1 MISNEEGQ
9 ERDPSSSED
18 TTFQIYY
25 NGKFVVSTENV
36 LTYVGGEIH
45 MLECNP
51 ETVFTNMTGSLG
63 LSLFGQRIW
72 FKLPYENYQELKLLY
87 AEAENFQRM
96 CLAAKWTK
104 AVDIFME
111 KDESP
116 EEENRNEFRGG
127 EHEVRRGEH
136 EVRGGEHDV
145 RGIGDEHDGEEVADE
160 DELCDSEGTPP
171 NSDSEDC
178 ERRYVRY
185 ESGSGEIKL
194 GQVFDSIPHFKEA
207 VVENSLKEKVNVK
220 YTRWGSE
227 KSEVKC
233 TLGGD
238 CKFRI
243 YCSIQKKIGKYM
255 VMTCNDEHSCI
266 PNGKAKAKALSVI
279 EAEHEEQFA
288 RLKDYRLEL
297 IESNPES
304 TVEVGTVLTDDGVEK
319 FDRIYV
325 CLAGL
330 RKPWLAHCRPII
342 GIDGCFLKNNVK
354 GQILAAI
361 GRDANN
367 QFFPVAWCVV
377 PVENTESWV
386 WFIKLL
392 KADLKLDGEGF
403 NLISDRQKYG
413 VHSYLAYSSHR
424 ERPKQGEYCSRL
436 AVASKHGSSESAR
449 KSSEGPREAQDKQ
462 ALSSAIALLTQ
473 TTTDLTTQIGT
484 LADANTTFSE
494 RLNSIEQT
502 LTSVQTTQTNLSNA
516 QNTISSRL
524 DNLSSA
530 RTTIRHR
537 RLFATP
543 GNTQTPPAGQPA
555 NVSNQTAVGDATN
568 PTGEQVPQGQGN
580 LPDDDGF
587 FIEDPDVTL
596 SDDFVK
602 VRQELDEM
610 KSKFHQATSSA
621 PEIDRVIEETR
632 RTPFTS
638 RISNLRI
645 KDSRKVKLP
654 TYDGKGDPKNHLAAF
669 QIAAGRIDLEPDE
682 EDAGYCKLFSEN
694 LSGSALLWFTQLEP
708 ESIDSFKELSSAFLK
723 QYSMFMEKATS
734 DADLWNLTQGQNE
747 PLRKYIAKFK
757 EVIAKIPGVSHA
769 AALSALRNGLWH
781 ESRFQE
787 EIIVNRPSTIQ
798 DALFRATNWME
809 AEEEKLSLAKK
820 HRPAKLV
827 VGNPTKKFE
836 PKDQKRFG
844 VNRATNAVG
853 KPSPSRG
860 RYNSPDTW
868 VRDESAY
875 CDIHRVNGHSTK
887 DCSVLKTHLTELWAA
902 GELASFNIEEFVE
915 SYYKEKED
923 SEASNPPEKKHKPN
937 GPGTP
942 NTPKKRIDVI
952 MGGSKL
958 CRDSIR
964 SIKRHKTSAAIQTAV
979 GFQSSEQTP
988 SISFDN
994 SDTQGLTGP
1003 HDDALVKTLDVAN
1016 FEVTRCLIDTGSSVD
1031 LIFLSTLQRMGIS
1044 KADIIGPPAPLVAFT
1059 SDTSMSLGNIKLPVL
1074 AAGVP
1079 KIVEFI
1085 AFDRPA
1091 AYNIILGTPWI
1102 YQMKAIPSTYH
1113 QCVKF
1118 PTPAGIGT
1126 IRGYNQIMMNPEDEE
1141 KTSFITDRGIYCY
1154 KVMPFGLKN
1163 VGATYQR
1170 LVNKMFAEH
1179 LGKTMEVYI
1188 DDMLVKSLKKS
1199 EHITHLE
1206 QCFKILNEFGMKLNP
1221 AKCSFGVPSGE
1232 FLGYIVTE
1240 RGIEAN
1246 PNQINAFLTM
1256 PSPRNIKEVQRLTG
1270 RIAALN
1276 RFISK
1281 STDKCLPFYQILKG
1295 NKKFRWDDQCEAA
1308 FGQLKTY
1315 LTTPPILSKPESD
1328 EKLYLYISVSNHS
1341 VSGVLVREDRGEQK
1355 PIFYISKSLTSPET
1369 RYTMMEKLALAVVI
1383 SARKLRPYFQSHP
1396 IEVLTSH
1403 PLRSIL
1409 HGPSQSGRLAKWAI
1423 ELSEYDI
1430 EYKSRTSA
1438 KAQVLADFL
1447 TELPLDDG
1455 IFVETDST
1463 WKLHVDGSSSKQ
1475 GSGIGIRLET
1485 PTKEIIEQ
1493 SFRLMFP
1500 ASNEAKYEAL
1510 LAGLRLALAIGAEKI
1525 IAYCDSQLVVNQFAG
1540 DYEAK
1545 APRMEAYLSAVKKL
1559 AGKFKEF
1566 ELVRIPRGENTS
1578 ADALAAL
1585 TSTSD
1590 PELKRVIPLECISS
1604 RSISVEETENDNI
1617 SEAEYIETP
1626 KPCSGNENSSLVI
1639 TRSRITSQDDELTPP
1654 LELPKRKPRRKLK
1667 DQEVPI
1673 KEPSQTEQSLP
1684 NDVEVQETIED
1695 PDIPSEPEPR
1705 KFILKDNT
1713 SANDWGADWRVP
1725 IKNFI
1730 LNGELPSNKWQA
1742 RKLKII
1748 SAKYCIIKES
1758 LYKRGVS
1765 DPYLLCIFG
1774 PEVEIVTSEVHEEL
1788 CGSHS
1793 SGRAMAFKIKR
1804 YSTPRYPQGNGQAEA
1819 SNKTILS
1826 NLKKRLSARKGGWYD
1841 ELQPVLWAYRTTPR
1855 RATGETPFSLVY
1867 GMEAVVPAELNVPGL
1882 PRSEAPLNEESNSK
1896 LLEDVLDTID
1906 ERRDQSLIRLQNYQQ
1921 LTARY
1926 NNSKL
1931 KNRPLNVGDFV
1942 LRRVFDNTKEEG
1954 AGKLGI
1960 NWEGPYQ
1967 ITEKIR
1973 NGVYRLQDLD
1983 GNPVQRPWN
1992 IINFKKFYC

>member
-1 MISNEEGQ
+1 MLPRALNNILLASDVKE
-9 ERDPSSSED
+9 
-18 TTFQIYY
+18 TFWPIRGVEVP
-25 NGKFVVSTENV
+25 NDFVVLEMDEEPKDLLILGRPFLAS
-36 LTYVGGEIH
+36 VGAVIDVKGGKIN
-45 MLECNP
+45 LN
-51 ETVFTNMTGSLG
+51 LG
-63 LSLFGQRIW
+63 RH
-72 FKLPYENYQELKLLY
+72 FKLQFDINNTLRRSTIEGKTFDIRRAVQEKKLRLQNTLSRIQGGVQPQLNIDIASRGY
-87 AEAENFQRM
+87 AEY
-96 CLAAKWTK
+96 
-104 AVDIFME
+104 
-111 KDESP
+111 
-116 EEENRNEFRGG
+116 
-127 EHEVRRGEH
+127 
-136 EVRGGEHDV
+136 
-145 RGIGDEHDGEEVADE
+145 GD
-160 DELCDSEGTPP
+160 
-171 NSDSEDC
+171 
-178 ERRYVRY
+178 
-185 ESGSGEIKL
+185 KL
-194 GQVFDSIPHFKEA
+194 DKCWGRIPHTFE
-207 VVENSLKEKVNVK
+207 
-220 YTRWGSE
+220 T
-227 KSEVKC
+227 
-233 TLGGD
+233 
-238 CKFRI
+238 
-243 YCSIQKKIGKYM
+243 M
-255 VMTCNDEHSCI
+255 
-266 PNGKAKAKALSVI
+266 
-279 EAEHEEQFA
+279 
-288 RLKDYRLEL
+288 
-297 IESNPES
+297 
-304 TVEVGTVLTDDGVEK
+304 
-319 FDRIYV
+319 
-325 CLAGL
+325 
-330 RKPWLAHCRPII
+330 
-342 GIDGCFLKNNVK
+342 
-354 GQILAAI
+354 
-361 GRDANN
+361 
-367 QFFPVAWCVV
+367 
-377 PVENTESWV
+377 
-386 WFIKLL
+386 
-392 KADLKLDGEGF
+392 ADL
-403 NLISDRQKYG
+403 
-413 VHSYLAYSSHR
+413 
-424 ERPKQGEYCSRL
+424 
-436 AVASKHGSSESAR
+436 
-449 KSSEGPREAQDKQ
+449 Q
-462 ALSSAIALLTQ
+462 ALSNAITLLTQ
-473 TTTDLTTQIGT
+473 TTTDLTNQMGT
-484 LADANTTFSE
+484 LASTNTTFGE

-530 RTTIRHR
+530 RTTFPR
-537 RLFATP
+537 RLFQTLAQNRTVS
-543 GNTQTPPAGQPA
+543 TQTPPTGRPPSS
-555 NVSNQTAVGDATN
+555 SNQTTVGDGSN
-568 PTGEQVPQGQGN
+568 PTGDENPQNQRNPAVDEG
-580 LPDDDGF
+580 LLM
-587 FIEDPDVTL
+587 EDPDVIL
-596 SDDFVK
+596 SDDFVR

-632 RTPFTS
+632 RTPFAS

-669 QIAAGRIDLEPDE
+669 QIAAGIIDLEPDE

-694 LSGSALLWFTQLEP
+694 LSGSALLWFTQLEQK
-708 ESIDSFKELSSAFLK
+708 SIDSFKELSSAFLK

-747 PLRKYIAKFK
+747 SLRKYIAKFK

-781 ESRFQE
+781 ESRFRE

-820 HRPAKLV
+820 HRPAKI
-827 VGNPTKKFE
+827 
-836 PKDQKRFG
+836 
-844 VNRATNAVG
+844 A
-853 KPSPSRG
+853 
-860 RYNSPDTW
+860 
-868 VRDESAY
+868 
-875 CDIHRVNGHSTK
+875 
-887 DCSVLKTHLTELWAA
+887 VLKKHLTELWAA
-902 GELASFNIEEFVE
+902 GELANFNIEEFVE
-915 SYYKEKED
+915 SYHKEKED

-942 NTPKKRIDVI
+942 NNPKKRIDVI

-964 SIKRHKTSAAIQTAV
+964 SIKRHKKSAAIQTAE

-994 SDTQGLTGP
+994 SDTQGLMGP
-1003 HDDALVKTLDVAN
+1003 HDDALVITLDVAN

-1031 LIFLSTLQRMGIS
+1031 LIFVSTLQRMGIS

-1085 AFDRPA
+1085 VFDRPA

-1113 QCVKF
+1113 QCMKF
-1118 PTPAGIGT
+1118 PTPAGVGT
-1126 IRGYNQIMMNPEDEE
+1126 IRGDQETEVKYPDWLANPVVVKKKNGKWRVCVDFTDINKACPKDSFPLPHIDRLVESTAGNELLTFMDAFSGYNQIMMNPEDEE

-1163 VGATYQR
+1163 VKATYQR

-1206 QCFKILNEFGMKLNP
+1206 QCFKILNEFGMKLNQ

-1355 PIFYISKSLTSPET
+1355 PIFYISKYLTSPET
-1369 RYTMMEKLALAVVI
+1369 RYTIMEKLALAVVI

-1485 PTKEIIEQ
+1485 PTNEIIEQ

-1500 ASNEAKYEAL
+1500 ASNNEAEYEAL

-1585 TSTSD
+1585 ASTSD
-1590 PELKRVIPLECISS
+1590 PELKRVIPVEYISS
-1604 RSISVEETENDNI
+1604 RSISVEETENDN
-1617 SEAEYIETP
+1617 SLEAEHFETP
-1626 KPCSGNENSSLVI
+1626 KTSSGNESSSLVV
-1639 TRSRITSQDDELTPP
+1639 TRSRIKSQDDELTPP
-1654 LELPKRKPRRKLK
+1654 LELPKRKPRRKSK

-1673 KEPSQTEQSLP
+1673 KEPSQTDQSLP
-1684 NDVEVQETIED
+1684 MDMKVQETIED

-1713 SANDWGADWRVP
+1713 SANDWGADWR
-1725 IKNFI
+1725 
-1730 LNGELPSNKWQA
+1730 
-1742 RKLKII
+1742 
-1748 SAKYCIIKES
+1748 
-1758 LYKRGVS
+1758 RGVS

-1774 PEVEIVTSEVHEEL
+1774 PEVEIVTSEVHEGL

-1804 YSTPRYPQGNGQAEA
+1804 LGYFWPTMISDCIDYAKRCKKCQMHAPLIHQPSEILSSISAPYPFMRWSMDIVGPMHRSTRGVQYLLVLTDYFSKWIEAEAYISIQDSVVKTFLWKHIICRYGVPYEIVTDNGPQFISNDFEDFCSAWGIKLSYSTPRYPQGNGQAEA

-1826 NLKKRLSARKGGWYD
+1826 NLKKRLNARKGGWYD

-1855 RATGETPFSLVY
+1855 RATCETPFSLVY

-1882 PRSEAPLNEESNSK
+1882 CRSEAPLNEESNSK

-1926 NNSKL
+1926 YNSKL

-1992 IINFKKFYC
+1992 IINLKKFYC

>member
-1 MISNEEGQ
+1 M
-9 ERDPSSSED
+9 
-18 TTFQIYY
+18 
-25 NGKFVVSTENV
+25 
-36 LTYVGGEIH
+36 
-45 MLECNP
+45 
-51 ETVFTNMTGSLG
+51 
-63 LSLFGQRIW
+63 
-72 FKLPYENYQELKLLY
+72 
-87 AEAENFQRM
+87 
-96 CLAAKWTK
+96 
-104 AVDIFME
+104 
-111 KDESP
+111 
-116 EEENRNEFRGG
+116 
-127 EHEVRRGEH
+127 
-136 EVRGGEHDV
+136 
-145 RGIGDEHDGEEVADE
+145 AD
-160 DELCDSEGTPP
+160 
-171 NSDSEDC
+171 
-178 ERRYVRY
+178 
-185 ESGSGEIKL
+185 
-194 GQVFDSIPHFKEA
+194 Q
-207 VVENSLKEKVNVK
+207 
-220 YTRWGSE
+220 
-227 KSEVKC
+227 
-233 TLGGD
+233 
-238 CKFRI
+238 
-243 YCSIQKKIGKYM
+243 
-255 VMTCNDEHSCI
+255 
-266 PNGKAKAKALSVI
+266 
-279 EAEHEEQFA
+279 
-288 RLKDYRLEL
+288 
-297 IESNPES
+297 
-304 TVEVGTVLTDDGVEK
+304 
-319 FDRIYV
+319 
-325 CLAGL
+325 
-330 RKPWLAHCRPII
+330 
-342 GIDGCFLKNNVK
+342 
-354 GQILAAI
+354 
-361 GRDANN
+361 
-367 QFFPVAWCVV
+367 
-377 PVENTESWV
+377 
-386 WFIKLL
+386 
-392 KADLKLDGEGF
+392 
-403 NLISDRQKYG
+403 
-413 VHSYLAYSSHR
+413 
-424 ERPKQGEYCSRL
+424 
-436 AVASKHGSSESAR
+436 
-449 KSSEGPREAQDKQ
+449 Q

-473 TTTDLTTQIGT
+473 TTTDLTNQMGT
-484 LADANTTFSE
+484 LASANTTFGE

-530 RTTIRHR
+530 RTTTYPR
-537 RLFATP
+537 RLFHTP
-543 GNTQTPPAGQPA
+543 AQNMTGSTQTPPAGRPA
-555 NVSNQTAVGDATN
+555 STSNQATVGDGSN
-568 PTGEQVPQGQGN
+568 PTGDENPQNQGN
-580 LPDDDGF
+580 PAIDEGLLM
-587 FIEDPDVTL
+587 EDPDVIL

-708 ESIDSFKELSSAFLK
+708 ESIDS
-723 QYSMFMEKATS
+723 
-734 DADLWNLTQGQNE
+734 QNK

-781 ESRFQE
+781 ESRFRE
-787 EIIVNRPSTIQ
+787 EIIVNHPSTIQ

-836 PKDQKRFG
+836 PKDQKR
-844 VNRATNAVG
+844 
-853 KPSPSRG
+853 
-860 RYNSPDTW
+860 
-868 VRDESAY
+868 
-875 CDIHRVNGHSTK
+875 VNGYSTK
-887 DCSVLKTHLTELWAA
+887 DCSVLKKHLTEQWAA
-902 GELASFNIEEFVE
+902 GKLANFNIEEFVE
-915 SYYKEKED
+915 SYHKKKED
-923 SEASNPPEKKHKPN
+923 SEASNPLEKKHKPN
-937 GPGTP
+937 GSGTP

-964 SIKRHKTSAAIQTAV
+964 SIKRHKKSAATQTAV

-1003 HDDALVKTLDVAN
+1003 HDDDLVITLNVAN

-1059 SDTSMSLGNIKLPVL
+1059 SDISMSLGNIKLPVL

-1085 AFDRPA
+1085 VFDRPA

-1126 IRGYNQIMMNPEDEE
+1126 IR
-1141 KTSFITDRGIYCY
+1141 
-1154 KVMPFGLKN
+1154 
-1163 VGATYQR
+1163 
-1170 LVNKMFAEH
+1170 
-1179 LGKTMEVYI
+1179 
-1188 DDMLVKSLKKS
+1188 
-1199 EHITHLE
+1199 
-1206 QCFKILNEFGMKLNP
+1206 
-1221 AKCSFGVPSGE
+1221 
-1232 FLGYIVTE
+1232 
-1240 RGIEAN
+1240 
-1246 PNQINAFLTM
+1246 
-1256 PSPRNIKEVQRLTG
+1256 
-1270 RIAALN
+1270 
-1276 RFISK
+1276 
-1281 STDKCLPFYQILKG
+1281 
-1295 NKKFRWDDQCEAA
+1295 
-1308 FGQLKTY
+1308 
-1315 LTTPPILSKPESD
+1315 
-1328 EKLYLYISVSNHS
+1328 
-1341 VSGVLVREDRGEQK
+1341 
-1355 PIFYISKSLTSPET
+1355 
-1369 RYTMMEKLALAVVI
+1369 
-1383 SARKLRPYFQSHP
+1383 
-1396 IEVLTSH
+1396 VLTSH

-1485 PTKEIIEQ
+1485 PIKEIIEQ

-1500 ASNEAKYEAL
+1500 ASNNEAEYEAL

-1525 IAYCDSQLVVNQFAG
+1525 IAYCDSKLVVNQFAG

-1585 TSTSD
+1585 ESSSD
-1590 PELKRVIPLECISS
+1590 PELKRVIPVECISS
-1604 RSISVEETENDNI
+1604 RSISVEETENDNT

-1626 KPCSGNENSSLVI
+1626 KPSSGNENSSLVI
-1639 TRSRITSQDDELTPP
+1639 TRSRIKSQDDELTPP

-1684 NDVEVQETIED
+1684 VDVEVQETIED

-1758 LYKRGVS
+1758 LYKRGDS

-1774 PEVEIVTSEVHEEL
+1774 PKVEIVTSEVHEGL
-1788 CGSHS
+1788 CGNHS
-1793 SGRAMAFKIKR
+1793 SGRTMAFKIKR
-1804 YSTPRYPQGNGQAEA
+1804 LGYFWPIMISDCIDYAKRCKKCQMHAPLIHQPSEILSSISAPYPFMRWSMDIVGPMHRSTRGVQYLLVLTNYFSKWIEAEAYISIQDSVVKTFLWKHIICRYGVPYEIVTDNGPQFISNDFEDFCSAWGIKLSYSTPRYPQGNGQAEA

-1826 NLKKRLSARKGGWYD
+1826 NLKKRLNARKGGRYD
-1841 ELQPVLWAYRTTPR
+1841 ELQPVLWTYRTTPR
-1855 RATGETPFSLVY
+1855 RATAETPFSLVY

-1882 PRSEAPLNEESNSK
+1882 RRSEAPLNEESNSK

-1926 NNSKL
+1926 YNSKL
-1931 KNRPLNVGDFV
+1931 KNRPLNLGDFV

-1960 NWEGPYQ
+1960 NWESPYQ
-1967 ITEKIR
+1967 IIEKIR

-1983 GNPVQRPWN
+1983 GNPVQRPSN
-1992 IINFKKFYC
+1992 IINPILGT

>member
-1 MISNEEGQ
+1 M
-9 ERDPSSSED
+9 
-18 TTFQIYY
+18 
-25 NGKFVVSTENV
+25 
-36 LTYVGGEIH
+36 
-45 MLECNP
+45 
-51 ETVFTNMTGSLG
+51 
-63 LSLFGQRIW
+63 
-72 FKLPYENYQELKLLY
+72 
-87 AEAENFQRM
+87 AEQ
-96 CLAAKWTK
+96 
-104 AVDIFME
+104 
-111 KDESP
+111 
-116 EEENRNEFRGG
+116 
-127 EHEVRRGEH
+127 
-136 EVRGGEHDV
+136 
-145 RGIGDEHDGEEVADE
+145 
-160 DELCDSEGTPP
+160 
-171 NSDSEDC
+171 
-178 ERRYVRY
+178 
-185 ESGSGEIKL
+185 
-194 GQVFDSIPHFKEA
+194 
-207 VVENSLKEKVNVK
+207 
-220 YTRWGSE
+220 
-227 KSEVKC
+227 
-233 TLGGD
+233 
-238 CKFRI
+238 
-243 YCSIQKKIGKYM
+243 
-255 VMTCNDEHSCI
+255 
-266 PNGKAKAKALSVI
+266 
-279 EAEHEEQFA
+279 
-288 RLKDYRLEL
+288 
-297 IESNPES
+297 
-304 TVEVGTVLTDDGVEK
+304 
-319 FDRIYV
+319 
-325 CLAGL
+325 
-330 RKPWLAHCRPII
+330 
-342 GIDGCFLKNNVK
+342 
-354 GQILAAI
+354 
-361 GRDANN
+361 
-367 QFFPVAWCVV
+367 
-377 PVENTESWV
+377 
-386 WFIKLL
+386 
-392 KADLKLDGEGF
+392 
-403 NLISDRQKYG
+403 
-413 VHSYLAYSSHR
+413 
-424 ERPKQGEYCSRL
+424 
-436 AVASKHGSSESAR
+436 
-449 KSSEGPREAQDKQ
+449 Q

-473 TTTDLTTQIGT
+473 TTTDLTNQMGT
-484 LADANTTFSE
+484 LASANTTFGE

-502 LTSVQTTQTNLSNA
+502 LTT
-516 QNTISSRL
+516 
-524 DNLSSA
+524 
-530 RTTIRHR
+530 RTTIRQR

-543 GNTQTPPAGQPA
+543 GNTQTPLAGQPA
-555 NVSNQTAVGDATN
+555 NTSNQAAVGDATN

-596 SDDFVK
+596 SDDFIK
-602 VRQELDEM
+602 VRQELSEM

-638 RISNLRI
+638 RISKLRI
-645 KDSRKVKLP
+645 KNSRKVKLP
-654 TYDGKGDPKNHLAAF
+654 TYDGKGDPKNYLAAF

-757 EVIAKIPGVSHA
+757 EVIAKISGVSHA
-769 AALSALRNGLWH
+769 AALSALKNGLWH
-781 ESRFQE
+781 EFRFRE

-798 DALFRATNWME
+798 DALFRATNGME

-844 VNRATNAVG
+844 VNPATNAVG

-860 RYNSPDTW
+860 RYNSPNTW

-887 DCSVLKTHLTELWAA
+887 DCSVLKKHLTELWAA
-902 GELASFNIEEFVE
+902 GELANFNIEEFVE
-915 SYYKEKED
+915 SYHKEKED

-942 NTPKKRIDVI
+942 NTPKKRID
-952 MGGSKL
+952 
-958 CRDSIR
+958 
-964 SIKRHKTSAAIQTAV
+964 
-979 GFQSSEQTP
+979 SSEQTP

-1003 HDDALVKTLDVAN
+1003 HDDALVITLDVAN

-1059 SDTSMSLGNIKLPVL
+1059 SDTSMSLGNIKLPILV
-1074 AAGVP
+1074 AGVL

-1085 AFDRPA
+1085 VFDRPA

-1113 QCVKF
+1113 QCMKF

-1126 IRGYNQIMMNPEDEE
+1126 IRDRKVKIGTTLDSEIKDQLVTFLKENKHTFAWSAKDMPGIDKSIITHDLNVDLSFKPIKQKRRKLGPDRAQAVNDEVDKLLKIGSIREVKYPDWLANPVVVKKKNGKWRVCVDFTDINKACPKDSFPLPHIDRLVESMAGNELLTFMDAFSGYNQIMMNPEDEE

-1163 VGATYQR
+1163 AGATYQR

-1276 RFISK
+1276 HFISK

-1396 IEVLTSH
+1396 IEVLTSY
-1403 PLRSIL
+1403 PLRLIL

-1430 EYKSRTSA
+1430 EYKSRISG

-1447 TELPLDDG
+1447 TELPLNDG

-1463 WKLHVDGSSSKQ
+1463 WKLHADGSSSKQ

-1485 PTKEIIEQ
+1485 PSKEIIEQ

-1500 ASNEAKYEAL
+1500 ASNNEVEYEAL

-1559 AGKFKEF
+1559 AVKFKEF

-1585 TSTSD
+1585 ASTSD
-1590 PELKRVIPLECISS
+1590 PELKRVIPVECISS

-1626 KPCSGNENSSLVI
+1626 KPSSRNENSSLVI
-1639 TRSRITSQDDELTPP
+1639 TRSRIKSKDDELTPP
-1654 LELPKRKPRRKLK
+1654 LELPKRKSRRKLK

-1684 NDVEVQETIED
+1684 GDVEVQETIED

-1774 PEVEIVTSEVHEEL
+1774 PEVEIVTSEVHEGL

-1804 YSTPRYPQGNGQAEA
+1804 LGYFWPTMISDCIDYAKRCKKCQMHAPLIHQPSEILSSISAPYPFMRWSMDIIGPMHRSTRGVQYLLVLTDYFSKWIEAEAYISIQDSVVKTFLWKHIICRYGVPYEIVTDNGPQFISNDFEDFCSAWGIKLSYSTPRYPQGNGQAEA

-1841 ELQPVLWAYRTTPR
+1841 ELQPVLWAYQTTPR

-1882 PRSEAPLNEESNSK
+1882 RRSEAPLNEESNSK

-1906 ERRDQSLIRLQNYQQ
+1906 
-1921 LTARY
+1921 
-1926 NNSKL
+1926 
-1931 KNRPLNVGDFV
+1931 
-1942 LRRVFDNTKEEG
+1942 
-1954 AGKLGI
+1954 
-1960 NWEGPYQ
+1960 
-1967 ITEKIR
+1967 
-1973 NGVYRLQDLD
+1973 
-1983 GNPVQRPWN
+1983 
-1992 IINFKKFYC
+1992 

>member
-1 MISNEEGQ
+1 MPGIDKSIITHDLNV
-9 ERDPSSSED
+9 DPS
-18 TTFQIYY
+18 
-25 NGKFVVSTENV
+25 
-36 LTYVGGEIH
+36 
-45 MLECNP
+45 
-51 ETVFTNMTGSLG
+51 
-63 LSLFGQRIW
+63 
-72 FKLPYENYQELKLLY
+72 FKPIKQK
-87 AEAENFQRM
+87 
-96 CLAAKWTK
+96 
-104 AVDIFME
+104 
-111 KDESP
+111 
-116 EEENRNEFRGG
+116 
-127 EHEVRRGEH
+127 RR
-136 EVRGGEHDV
+136 
-145 RGIGDEHDGEEVADE
+145 
-160 DELCDSEGTPP
+160 
-171 NSDSEDC
+171 
-178 ERRYVRY
+178 
-185 ESGSGEIKL
+185 KL
-194 GQVFDSIPHFKEA
+194 GTDRAQ
-207 VVENSLKEKVNVK
+207 
-220 YTRWGSE
+220 
-227 KSEVKC
+227 EV
-233 TLGGD
+233 
-238 CKFRI
+238 
-243 YCSIQKKIGKYM
+243 
-255 VMTCNDEHSCI
+255 NDE
-266 PNGKAKAKALSVI
+266 V
-279 EAEHEEQFA
+279 
-288 RLKDYRLEL
+288 D
-297 IESNPES
+297 
-304 TVEVGTVLTDDGVEK
+304 
-319 FDRIYV
+319 
-325 CLAGL
+325 
-330 RKPWLAHCRPII
+330 
-342 GIDGCFLKNNVK
+342 
-354 GQILAAI
+354 
-361 GRDANN
+361 
-367 QFFPVAWCVV
+367 
-377 PVENTESWV
+377 
-386 WFIKLL
+386 KLL
-392 KADLKLDGEGF
+392 KIGSIREVKYPDWLANPVVVKKKNGKWRVCVDFIDINKACPKDSFPLPH
-403 NLISDRQKYG
+403 IDRL
-413 VHSYLAYSSHR
+413 V
-424 ERPKQGEYCSRL
+424 
-436 AVASKHGSSESAR
+436 ESTAGN
-449 KSSEGPREAQDKQ
+449 E
-462 ALSSAIALLTQ
+462 LLTFM
-473 TTTDLTTQIGT
+473 
-484 LADANTTFSE
+484 DAFS
-494 RLNSIEQT
+494 
-502 LTSVQTTQTNLSNA
+502 
-516 QNTISSRL
+516 
-524 DNLSSA
+524 
-530 RTTIRHR
+530 
-537 RLFATP
+537 
-543 GNTQTPPAGQPA
+543 
-555 NVSNQTAVGDATN
+555 
-568 PTGEQVPQGQGN
+568 
-580 LPDDDGF
+580 
-587 FIEDPDVTL
+587 
-596 SDDFVK
+596 
-602 VRQELDEM
+602 
-610 KSKFHQATSSA
+610 
-621 PEIDRVIEETR
+621 
-632 RTPFTS
+632 
-638 RISNLRI
+638 
-645 KDSRKVKLP
+645 
-654 TYDGKGDPKNHLAAF
+654 
-669 QIAAGRIDLEPDE
+669 
-682 EDAGYCKLFSEN
+682 
-694 LSGSALLWFTQLEP
+694 
-708 ESIDSFKELSSAFLK
+708 
-723 QYSMFMEKATS
+723 
-734 DADLWNLTQGQNE
+734 
-747 PLRKYIAKFK
+747 
-757 EVIAKIPGVSHA
+757 
-769 AALSALRNGLWH
+769 
-781 ESRFQE
+781 
-787 EIIVNRPSTIQ
+787 
-798 DALFRATNWME
+798 
-809 AEEEKLSLAKK
+809 
-820 HRPAKLV
+820 
-827 VGNPTKKFE
+827 
-836 PKDQKRFG
+836 
-844 VNRATNAVG
+844 
-853 KPSPSRG
+853 
-860 RYNSPDTW
+860 
-868 VRDESAY
+868 
-875 CDIHRVNGHSTK
+875 
-887 DCSVLKTHLTELWAA
+887 
-902 GELASFNIEEFVE
+902 
-915 SYYKEKED
+915 
-923 SEASNPPEKKHKPN
+923 
-937 GPGTP
+937 
-942 NTPKKRIDVI
+942 
-952 MGGSKL
+952 
-958 CRDSIR
+958 
-964 SIKRHKTSAAIQTAV
+964 
-979 GFQSSEQTP
+979 
-988 SISFDN
+988 
-994 SDTQGLTGP
+994 
-1003 HDDALVKTLDVAN
+1003 
-1016 FEVTRCLIDTGSSVD
+1016 
-1031 LIFLSTLQRMGIS
+1031 
-1044 KADIIGPPAPLVAFT
+1044 
-1059 SDTSMSLGNIKLPVL
+1059 
-1074 AAGVP
+1074 
-1079 KIVEFI
+1079 
-1085 AFDRPA
+1085 
-1091 AYNIILGTPWI
+1091 
-1102 YQMKAIPSTYH
+1102 
-1113 QCVKF
+1113 
-1118 PTPAGIGT
+1118 
-1126 IRGYNQIMMNPEDEE
+1126 GYNQIMMNPEDEE

-1163 VGATYQR
+1163 AGATYQR
-1170 LVNKMFAEH
+1170 FVNKMFAEH

-1430 EYKSRTSA
+1430 EYKSRTST

-1500 ASNEAKYEAL
+1500 ASNNEAEYEAL

-1545 APRMEAYLSAVKKL
+1545 APRMEAYLSAVKIL

-1585 TSTSD
+1585 ASASD
-1590 PELKRVIPLECISS
+1590 PELKRVIPVECISS
-1604 RSISVEETENDNI
+1604 RSISVEETENDN
-1617 SEAEYIETP
+1617 SLEAEHIETP
-1626 KPCSGNENSSLVI
+1626 KPSSGNENSSLVI
-1639 TRSRITSQDDELTPP
+1639 TRSRIKSQDDELTPP
-1654 LELPKRKPRRKLK
+1654 LELSKRKPRRKLK

-1673 KEPSQTEQSLP
+1673 KEPSRTKQSLTG
-1684 NDVEVQETIED
+1684 DVEVQETIED
-1695 PDIPSEPEPR
+1695 PDIPSEPKPR

-1774 PEVEIVTSEVHEEL
+1774 PEVEIVTSEVHEGL

-1804 YSTPRYPQGNGQAEA
+1804 LGYFWPTMISDCIDYAKRCKKCQMHAPLIHQPSEILSSISAPYPFMRWSMDIIGPMHRSTRGVQYLLFLTDYFSKWIEAEAYINIQDSVVKTFLWKHIICRYGVPYEIVTDNGPQFISNDFEDFCSAWGIKLSYSTPRYPQGNGQAEA

-1882 PRSEAPLNEESNSK
+1882 RRSEAPLNEESNSK

-1926 NNSKL
+1926 YNSKL

-1954 AGKLGI
+1954 AGKLCI

-1967 ITEKIR
+1967 IIEKIR

-1992 IINFKKFYC
+1992 IINLKKFYC

>member
-1 MISNEEGQ
+1 M
-9 ERDPSSSED
+9 
-18 TTFQIYY
+18 
-25 NGKFVVSTENV
+25 
-36 LTYVGGEIH
+36 
-45 MLECNP
+45 
-51 ETVFTNMTGSLG
+51 
-63 LSLFGQRIW
+63 
-72 FKLPYENYQELKLLY
+72 
-87 AEAENFQRM
+87 
-96 CLAAKWTK
+96 
-104 AVDIFME
+104 
-111 KDESP
+111 
-116 EEENRNEFRGG
+116 
-127 EHEVRRGEH
+127 
-136 EVRGGEHDV
+136 
-145 RGIGDEHDGEEVADE
+145 AD
-160 DELCDSEGTPP
+160 
-171 NSDSEDC
+171 
-178 ERRYVRY
+178 
-185 ESGSGEIKL
+185 
-194 GQVFDSIPHFKEA
+194 Q
-207 VVENSLKEKVNVK
+207 
-220 YTRWGSE
+220 
-227 KSEVKC
+227 
-233 TLGGD
+233 
-238 CKFRI
+238 
-243 YCSIQKKIGKYM
+243 
-255 VMTCNDEHSCI
+255 
-266 PNGKAKAKALSVI
+266 
-279 EAEHEEQFA
+279 
-288 RLKDYRLEL
+288 
-297 IESNPES
+297 
-304 TVEVGTVLTDDGVEK
+304 
-319 FDRIYV
+319 
-325 CLAGL
+325 
-330 RKPWLAHCRPII
+330 
-342 GIDGCFLKNNVK
+342 
-354 GQILAAI
+354 
-361 GRDANN
+361 
-367 QFFPVAWCVV
+367 
-377 PVENTESWV
+377 
-386 WFIKLL
+386 
-392 KADLKLDGEGF
+392 
-403 NLISDRQKYG
+403 
-413 VHSYLAYSSHR
+413 
-424 ERPKQGEYCSRL
+424 
-436 AVASKHGSSESAR
+436 
-449 KSSEGPREAQDKQ
+449 Q

-530 RTTIRHR
+530 RTTYQR
-537 RLFATP
+537 RLFQTP
-543 GNTQTPPAGQPA
+543 LQNRTGSTQTPPAGRPA
-555 NVSNQTAVGDATN
+555 STSNQATVGDGSN
-568 PTGEQVPQGQGN
+568 PTGDENPQNQGN
-580 LPDDDGF
+580 PAIDEGLLM
-587 FIEDPDVTL
+587 EDPDVIL
-596 SDDFVK
+596 SDDFVR

-694 LSGSALLWFTQLEP
+694 LFGSALLWFTQLEP

-723 QYSMFMEKATS
+723 QYSMFMEKETS

-781 ESRFQE
+781 ESRFRE

-844 VNRATNAVG
+844 VNLATNAVG

-860 RYNSPDTW
+860 RYNSPNTW

-887 DCSVLKTHLTELWAA
+887 DCSVLKKHLTELWAA
-902 GELASFNIEEFVE
+902 GELANFNIEEFVE
-915 SYYKEKED
+915 SYHKEKED
-923 SEASNPPEKKHKPN
+923 SEASNPPEKKHKPH

-964 SIKRHKTSAAIQTAV
+964 SIKRHKKSAAIQTAV
-979 GFQSSEQTP
+979 GFQSSEQTL

-1003 HDDALVKTLDVAN
+1003 HDDALVITLDVAN

-1074 AAGVP
+1074 AARVP

-1085 AFDRPA
+1085 VFDRPA

-1126 IRGYNQIMMNPEDEE
+1126 IRV
-1141 KTSFITDRGIYCY
+1141 FW
-1154 KVMPFGLKN
+1154 
-1163 VGATYQR
+1163 
-1170 LVNKMFAEH
+1170 
-1179 LGKTMEVYI
+1179 
-1188 DDMLVKSLKKS
+1188 LKK
-1199 EHITHLE
+1199 
-1206 QCFKILNEFGMKLNP
+1206 
-1221 AKCSFGVPSGE
+1221 
-1232 FLGYIVTE
+1232 
-1240 RGIEAN
+1240 
-1246 PNQINAFLTM
+1246 
-1256 PSPRNIKEVQRLTG
+1256 
-1270 RIAALN
+1270 
-1276 RFISK
+1276 
-1281 STDKCLPFYQILKG
+1281 
-1295 NKKFRWDDQCEAA
+1295 
-1308 FGQLKTY
+1308 
-1315 LTTPPILSKPESD
+1315 
-1328 EKLYLYISVSNHS
+1328 
-1341 VSGVLVREDRGEQK
+1341 QK
-1355 PIFYISKSLTSPET
+1355 
-1369 RYTMMEKLALAVVI
+1369 
-1383 SARKLRPYFQSHP
+1383 
-1396 IEVLTSH
+1396 
-1403 PLRSIL
+1403 
-1409 HGPSQSGRLAKWAI
+1409 
-1423 ELSEYDI
+1423 
-1430 EYKSRTSA
+1430 
-1438 KAQVLADFL
+1438 
-1447 TELPLDDG
+1447 
-1455 IFVETDST
+1455 
-1463 WKLHVDGSSSKQ
+1463 
-1475 GSGIGIRLET
+1475 
-1485 PTKEIIEQ
+1485 
-1493 SFRLMFP
+1493 
-1500 ASNEAKYEAL
+1500 
-1510 LAGLRLALAIGAEKI
+1510 
-1525 IAYCDSQLVVNQFAG
+1525 
-1540 DYEAK
+1540 
-1545 APRMEAYLSAVKKL
+1545 
-1559 AGKFKEF
+1559 
-1566 ELVRIPRGENTS
+1566 
-1578 ADALAAL
+1578 
-1585 TSTSD
+1585 
-1590 PELKRVIPLECISS
+1590 
-1604 RSISVEETENDNI
+1604 NDNT

-1626 KPCSGNENSSLVI
+1626 KPSSGNENSSLVI
-1639 TRSRITSQDDELTPP
+1639 TRSRIKSQDDELTPP

-1684 NDVEVQETIED
+1684 VDVEVQETIED

-1730 LNGELPSNKWQA
+1730 LNGDLPSNKWQA

-1774 PEVEIVTSEVHEEL
+1774 PEVEIVTSEVHEGL
-1788 CGSHS
+1788 CGSHY

-1804 YSTPRYPQGNGQAEA
+1804 LGYFWPTMISDCIDYAKRCKKYQMHAPLIHQPSEILSSISVPYPFMRWSMDIVGPMYRSTRGVQYLLVLTDYFSKWIEAEAYISIQDSVVKTFLWKHIICRYGVPYEIVTNNGPQFISNDFEDFCSAWGIKLSYSTPRYPQGNGQAEA

-1826 NLKKRLSARKGGWYD
+1826 NLKKRLNARKGGWYD
-1841 ELQPVLWAYRTTPR
+1841 ELQPVLWAYRTTSR
-1855 RATGETPFSLVY
+1855 RAMGETPFSLVY

-1882 PRSEAPLNEESNSK
+1882 RRSEAPLNEESNSK
-1896 LLEDVLDTID
+1896 LLEDVPDTID

-1926 NNSKL
+1926 YISKL

-1973 NGVYRLQDLD
+1973 NGVYHLQELD

-1992 IINFKKFYC
+1992 IINLKKFNC

>member
-1 MISNEEGQ
+1 M
-9 ERDPSSSED
+9 
-18 TTFQIYY
+18 
-25 NGKFVVSTENV
+25 
-36 LTYVGGEIH
+36 
-45 MLECNP
+45 
-51 ETVFTNMTGSLG
+51 
-63 LSLFGQRIW
+63 
-72 FKLPYENYQELKLLY
+72 
-87 AEAENFQRM
+87 
-96 CLAAKWTK
+96 
-104 AVDIFME
+104 
-111 KDESP
+111 
-116 EEENRNEFRGG
+116 
-127 EHEVRRGEH
+127 
-136 EVRGGEHDV
+136 
-145 RGIGDEHDGEEVADE
+145 AD
-160 DELCDSEGTPP
+160 
-171 NSDSEDC
+171 
-178 ERRYVRY
+178 
-185 ESGSGEIKL
+185 
-194 GQVFDSIPHFKEA
+194 Q
-207 VVENSLKEKVNVK
+207 
-220 YTRWGSE
+220 
-227 KSEVKC
+227 
-233 TLGGD
+233 
-238 CKFRI
+238 
-243 YCSIQKKIGKYM
+243 
-255 VMTCNDEHSCI
+255 
-266 PNGKAKAKALSVI
+266 
-279 EAEHEEQFA
+279 
-288 RLKDYRLEL
+288 
-297 IESNPES
+297 
-304 TVEVGTVLTDDGVEK
+304 
-319 FDRIYV
+319 
-325 CLAGL
+325 
-330 RKPWLAHCRPII
+330 
-342 GIDGCFLKNNVK
+342 
-354 GQILAAI
+354 
-361 GRDANN
+361 
-367 QFFPVAWCVV
+367 
-377 PVENTESWV
+377 
-386 WFIKLL
+386 
-392 KADLKLDGEGF
+392 
-403 NLISDRQKYG
+403 
-413 VHSYLAYSSHR
+413 
-424 ERPKQGEYCSRL
+424 
-436 AVASKHGSSESAR
+436 
-449 KSSEGPREAQDKQ
+449 Q
-462 ALSSAIALLTQ
+462 ALSNAITLLTQ
-473 TTTDLTTQIGT
+473 TTTDLTNQMGT
-484 LADANTTFSE
+484 LASTNTTFGE

-502 LTSVQTTQTNLSNA
+502 LTSVQTTQTNLSNT

-524 DNLSSA
+524 DILSST
-530 RTTIRHR
+530 RTTFPC
-537 RLFATP
+537 RLFQTP
-543 GNTQTPPAGQPA
+543 AQNRAGSTQTPPTGRPA
-555 NVSNQTAVGDATN
+555 STSNQTTVGDGSN
-568 PTGEQVPQGQGN
+568 PTGDENPQNQGN
-580 LPDDDGF
+580 PAIDEGLLMEEPDD
-587 FIEDPDVTL
+587 IL
-596 SDDFVK
+596 SDDFV
-602 VRQELDEM
+602 
-610 KSKFHQATSSA
+610 
-621 PEIDRVIEETR
+621 
-632 RTPFTS
+632 
-638 RISNLRI
+638 
-645 KDSRKVKLP
+645 KVKLP

-694 LSGSALLWFTQLEP
+694 LSGTALLWFTKLEP

-781 ESRFQE
+781 ESRFRE

-844 VNRATNAVG
+844 VNHATNAVG
-853 KPSPSRG
+853 KPSPNKG
-860 RYNSPDTW
+860 RYNSPNTW

-887 DCSVLKTHLTELWAA
+887 DCSVLKKHLTELWAA
-902 GELASFNIEEFVE
+902 GELANFNIEEFVE
-915 SYYKEKED
+915 SYHKEKED

-964 SIKRHKTSAAIQTAV
+964 SIKRHKKSAAIQTAV
-979 GFQSSEQTP
+979 
-988 SISFDN
+988 
-994 SDTQGLTGP
+994 
-1003 HDDALVKTLDVAN
+1003 DVAN

-1044 KADIIGPPAPLVAFT
+1044 KADIIGPPTPLVAFM

-1085 AFDRPA
+1085 VFDRPA

-1126 IRGYNQIMMNPEDEE
+1126 IRGDQE
-1141 KTSFITDRGIYCY
+1141 TT
-1154 KVMPFGLKN
+1154 
-1163 VGATYQR
+1163 TYQR

-1295 NKKFRWDDQCEAA
+1295 NKKFLWDDQCEAA

-1315 LTTPPILSKPESD
+1315 LTTPPILSKPELD

-1369 RYTMMEKLALAVVI
+1369 RYTMMEKLALAVVV

-1455 IFVETDST
+1455 IPIETDST

-1500 ASNEAKYEAL
+1500 ASNNEAEYEAL
-1510 LAGLRLALAIGAEKI
+1510 LEGLRLALAIGAEKI
-1525 IAYCDSQLVVNQFAG
+1525 IAYS
-1540 DYEAK
+1540 
-1545 APRMEAYLSAVKKL
+1545 
-1559 AGKFKEF
+1559 GKFKEF

-1585 TSTSD
+1585 ASTSD
-1590 PELKRVIPLECISS
+1590 PELKRVIPVECISS
-1604 RSISVEETENDNI
+1604 RSISVEETENDNT

-1626 KPCSGNENSSLVI
+1626 KPSFGNENSSLVI
-1639 TRSRITSQDDELTPP
+1639 TRSRIKSQDDGLTPP
-1654 LELPKRKPRRKLK
+1654 LELPKRKSRRKLK
-1667 DQEVPI
+1667 DPEVPT
-1673 KEPSQTEQSLP
+1673 KELSPTEQSLP
-1684 NDVEVQETIED
+1684 SDVEVRETIED

-1758 LYKRGVS
+1758 LYMRGIS
-1765 DPYLLCIFG
+1765 DPYRLCIFR
-1774 PEVEIVTSEVHEEL
+1774 PEVEIVTSEVHEGL

-1793 SGRAMAFKIKR
+1793 SGQAMAFKIKR
-1804 YSTPRYPQGNGQAEA
+1804 LGYFWPTMISDCIDYAKRCKKCQMHAPLIHQPSEILSSISAPYPFMRWSMDIVGPMHRSTRGVQYLLVLTDYFSKWIEAEAYISIHDSVVKTFLWKHIICRYGVPYEIVTDNGPQFISNDFEDFCSAWGIKLSYSTPRYPQGNGQAEA

-1826 NLKKRLSARKGGWYD
+1826 NLKKRLNARKGGWYD

-1867 GMEAVVPAELNVPGL
+1867 GMKAVVPAELNVPGL
-1882 PRSEAPLNEESNSK
+1882 RRSEAPLNEESNSK

-1926 NNSKL
+1926 YNSKL

-1942 LRRVFDNTKEEG
+1942 LRRVFDKNKRRRRWKTR
-1954 AGKLGI
+1954 
-1960 NWEGPYQ
+1960 Y
-1967 ITEKIR
+1967 
-1973 NGVYRLQDLD
+1973 
-1983 GNPVQRPWN
+1983 
-1992 IINFKKFYC
+1992 

>member
-1 MISNEEGQ
+1 MND
-9 ERDPSSSED
+9 DP
-18 TTFQIYY
+18 
-25 NGKFVVSTENV
+25 GTE
-36 LTYVGGEIH
+36 
-45 MLECNP
+45 
-51 ETVFTNMTGSLG
+51 
-63 LSLFGQRIW
+63 
-72 FKLPYENYQELKLLY
+72 
-87 AEAENFQRM
+87 
-96 CLAAKWTK
+96 
-104 AVDIFME
+104 
-111 KDESP
+111 
-116 EEENRNEFRGG
+116 
-127 EHEVRRGEH
+127 
-136 EVRGGEHDV
+136 
-145 RGIGDEHDGEEVADE
+145 
-160 DELCDSEGTPP
+160 
-171 NSDSEDC
+171 
-178 ERRYVRY
+178 
-185 ESGSGEIKL
+185 
-194 GQVFDSIPHFKEA
+194 
-207 VVENSLKEKVNVK
+207 
-220 YTRWGSE
+220 
-227 KSEVKC
+227 
-233 TLGGD
+233 
-238 CKFRI
+238 
-243 YCSIQKKIGKYM
+243 KKRHQ
-255 VMTCNDEHSCI
+255 N
-266 PNGKAKAKALSVI
+266 
-279 EAEHEEQFA
+279 
-288 RLKDYRLEL
+288 
-297 IESNPES
+297 
-304 TVEVGTVLTDDGVEK
+304 
-319 FDRIYV
+319 YV
-325 CLAGL
+325 C
-330 RKPWLAHCRPII
+330 PRPR
-342 GIDGCFLKNNVK
+342 GTM
-354 GQILAAI
+354 
-361 GRDANN
+361 
-367 QFFPVAWCVV
+367 AWIFWKIE
-377 PVENTESWV
+377 PVEEMKV
-386 WFIKLL
+386 RAVKLSSQV
-392 KADLKLDGEGF
+392 KHMK
-403 NLISDRQKYG
+403 ISREQKPVY
-413 VHSYLAYSSHR
+413 VKK
-424 ERPKQGEYCSRL
+424 EPFE
-436 AVASKHGSSESAR
+436 AR
-449 KSSEGPREAQDKQ
+449 KATAS
-462 ALSSAIALLTQ
+462 LTA
-473 TTTDLTTQIGT
+473 QIGT
-484 LADANTTFSE
+484 LADANTTFGE

-502 LTSVQTTQTNLSNA
+502 LTSVQTSQTNLSNA
-516 QNTISSRL
+516 QNVVSSRL

-530 RTTIRHR
+530 RTTSYQR
-537 RLFATP
+537 RLFQNPAQNRI
-543 GNTQTPPAGQPA
+543 GSTQTPPAGRPA
-555 NVSNQTAVGDATN
+555 SASNQAAVGDGPN
-568 PTGEQVPQGQGN
+568 PTGDGIPQNQEN
-580 LPDDDGF
+580 PAIDDGLLL
-587 FIEDPDVTL
+587 EDPD
-596 SDDFVK
+596 
-602 VRQELDEM
+602 
-610 KSKFHQATSSA
+610 ATSSA

-694 LSGSALLWFTQLEP
+694 LSGSALLW
-708 ESIDSFKELSSAFLK
+708 
-723 QYSMFMEKATS
+723 
-734 DADLWNLTQGQNE
+734 
-747 PLRKYIAKFK
+747 
-757 EVIAKIPGVSHA
+757 VSHA

-781 ESRFQE
+781 ESRFRE

-844 VNRATNAVG
+844 VNPATNAVG
-853 KPSPSRG
+853 KPSPSKG
-860 RYNSPDTW
+860 RYSSPNTG

-887 DCSVLKTHLTELWAA
+887 DCSVLKKHLTELWAA
-902 GELASFNIEEFVE
+902 RELANFNIEEFVE
-915 SYYKEKED
+915 SYHKEKED
-923 SEASNPPEKKHKPN
+923 SDASNPPEKKYKPN

-942 NTPKKRIDVI
+942 NIPKKRIDVI
-952 MGGSKL
+952 MAGSKL

-964 SIKRHKTSAAIQTAV
+964 SIKRHKKSAAIQTVV
-979 GFQSSEQTP
+979 GFQSNEQTP

-1003 HDDALVKTLDVAN
+1003 HDDALVITLDVAN
-1016 FEVTRCLIDTGSSVD
+1016 FEVTRCLTDTGSSVE
-1031 LIFLSTLQRMGIS
+1031 LIFLSRYYRS
-1044 KADIIGPPAPLVAFT
+1044 ASAIGSFH
-1059 SDTSMSLGNIKLPVL
+1059 KRHFHVL
-1074 AAGVP
+1074 RKHKTA
-1079 KIVEFI
+1079 
-1085 AFDRPA
+1085 
-1091 AYNIILGTPWI
+1091 
-1102 YQMKAIPSTYH
+1102 ST
-1113 QCVKF
+1113 C
-1118 PTPAGIGT
+1118 
-1126 IRGYNQIMMNPEDEE
+1126 R
-1141 KTSFITDRGIYCY
+1141 R
-1154 KVMPFGLKN
+1154 
-1163 VGATYQR
+1163 
-1170 LVNKMFAEH
+1170 
-1179 LGKTMEVYI
+1179 
-1188 DDMLVKSLKKS
+1188 
-1199 EHITHLE
+1199 
-1206 QCFKILNEFGMKLNP
+1206 
-1221 AKCSFGVPSGE
+1221 
-1232 FLGYIVTE
+1232 
-1240 RGIEAN
+1240 
-1246 PNQINAFLTM
+1246 
-1256 PSPRNIKEVQRLTG
+1256 
-1270 RIAALN
+1270 
-1276 RFISK
+1276 
-1281 STDKCLPFYQILKG
+1281 
-1295 NKKFRWDDQCEAA
+1295 
-1308 FGQLKTY
+1308 
-1315 LTTPPILSKPESD
+1315 
-1328 EKLYLYISVSNHS
+1328 
-1341 VSGVLVREDRGEQK
+1341 
-1355 PIFYISKSLTSPET
+1355 
-1369 RYTMMEKLALAVVI
+1369 
-1383 SARKLRPYFQSHP
+1383 
-1396 IEVLTSH
+1396 EVLTSH

-1500 ASNEAKYEAL
+1500 ASNNEAEYEAL

-1585 TSTSD
+1585 ASTSD
-1590 PELKRVIPLECISS
+1590 PELKRVIP
-1604 RSISVEETENDNI
+1604 VE
-1617 SEAEYIETP
+1617 Y
-1626 KPCSGNENSSLVI
+1626 
-1639 TRSRITSQDDELTPP
+1639 DELTPP

-1673 KEPSQTEQSLP
+1673 KEPSRTEQSP
-1684 NDVEVQETIED
+1684 PGDEEVQETIED

-1725 IKNFI
+1725 IKNLI

-1742 RKLKII
+1742 RKLRII

-1774 PEVEIVTSEVHEEL
+1774 PEVEIVTSEVHEGL

-1804 YSTPRYPQGNGQAEA
+1804 LGYFWPTMISDCIDYAKQCKKCQMHAPLIHQPSEFLSSISAPYPFMRWSMDIVGPMHRSTRGVQYVLVLTDYFSKWIEAEAYISIHDSVVKTFLWKHIICRYGVPYEIVTDNGPQFISNDFEDFCSAWGIKLSYTTPRYPQGNGQAEA

-1826 NLKKRLSARKGGWYD
+1826 NLKKRLSALKEGWYD

-1882 PRSEAPLNEESNSK
+1882 RRSEAPLNEESNSK
-1896 LLEDVLDTID
+1896 LLEDVLD

-1921 LTARY
+1921 MTARY
-1926 NNSKL
+1926 YNSKL

-1942 LRRVFDNTKEEG
+1942 LRRVFDNTKEG

-1992 IINFKKFYC
+1992 IINLKKFYC